1 MDLSKIK
8 DLTEDQKKAIMKEH
22 DLELS
27 GLKKNRDELLE
38 DVKKAKKLQG
48 EQGEQSKK
56 EKEKAEADKIANA
69 SSVAELRD
77 IIKDQTEKNK
87 QQDQRILDAEKKRV
101 DVENTRIVG
110 VFADKFISDN
120 VVNDS
125 LVRDAI
131 KAKITNRLGVRDG
144 NVVELNGSELTGKTG
159 DQVLSEIRADKGY
172 SNHLVANS
180 AKGGGANGST
190 NGDGGAITEKVSRE
204 EFEQMPHSERPQFFK
219 NGGTIVE

>member
-22 DLELS
+22 DSEVS
-27 GLKKNRDELLE
+27 GLKKNRDELLD
-38 DVKKAKKLQG
+38 DVKKAKKVQG

-56 EKEKAEADKIANA
+56 DKEKADADRLENA
-69 SSVAELRD
+69 SSVAELRE
-77 IIKDQTEKNK
+77 IIKDQTEQNRL
-87 QQDQRILDAEKKRV
+87 QDKRILDNEKKRV
-101 DVENTRIVG
+101 DVENTRIIG
-110 VFADKFISDN
+110 VFADKFINDN

-131 KAKITNRLGVRDG
+131 KTKISNRLGVRDG
-144 NVVELNGSELTGKTG
+144 NIVELNGSELTGKTG

-172 SNHLVANS
+172 SNHLIANS

-190 NGDGGAITEKVSRE
+190 NGNGGAIAETVNRE

-219 NGGTIVE
+219 NGGTIAE